1 MNEPL
6 IVAVDGGN
14 SKTDVLLLRVDGTVL
29 ASVRGAG
36 SSPHQ
41 LGLGPALQVVDDL
54 IDRAWLAGGLAPR
67 NGDRA
72 AVAAVFMAGA
82 DLPSEEIALADAVTA
97 QGWAM
102 QNHVAN
108 DVFAVLWA
116 ATGTGHGVAVTVGA
130 GVNCVGA
137 SPSGRR
143 AWFPALG
150 EITGDWG
157 GGPDI
162 GMAALGAGVRSE
174 DGRGAPTALAR
185 AVASY
190 FGFATAL
197 EVAVAIHQGSLD
209 AARVVEL
216 PPLVVS
222 AAEEGDAEALAIMRP
237 APSAWPSC
245 TAIEPTPSSPPAASR
260 AVCAASHHLPGSTS
274 VVSGCGA
281 QPLRT
286 SAPVSASRMTTL
298 QDWVDESIPATS
310 VIGSAAR
317 ARRLRRY
324 PSAQR
329 ARSTCSMASWSRW
342 AKP

>member
-1 MNEPL
+1 MTDEL

-14 SKTDVLLLRVDGTVL
+14 SKTDVLLLRADGSVL

-41 LGLGPALQVVDDL
+41 LGLGPAIQVVDDL
-54 IDRAWLAGGLAPR
+54 VDRAWLAAGLEAR
-67 NGDRA
+67 NRRKA

-82 DLPSEEIALADAVTA
+82 DLPSEEVALADAVTS
-97 QGWAM
+97 QQWAER
-102 QNHVAN
+102 NHVAN

-130 GVNCVGA
+130 GINCVGS

-150 EITGDWG
+150 DITGDWG

-174 DGRGAPTALAR
+174 DGRGAQTALAR
-185 AVASY
+185 AVAGY

-209 AARVVEL
+209 VARLVEL
-216 PPLVVS
+216 PPLVVN
-222 AAEEGDAEALAIMRP
+222 AAEAGDAEALAIMRRQGSEVTRLAVAALRQLGMDDSP
-237 APSAWPSC
+237 VQVALGGSVLASSRSILLDYIATSIKEHAPKAETSLC
-245 TAIEPTPSSPPAASR
+245 TTRPVFGAALAGLSMAGADGNAASR
-260 AVCAASHHLPGSTS
+260 LSAWLDEGS
-274 VVSGCGA
+274 VGGVA
-281 QPLRT
+281 
-286 SAPVSASRMTTL
+286 
-298 QDWVDESIPATS
+298 
-310 VIGSAAR
+310 
-317 ARRLRRY
+317 
-324 PSAQR
+324 
-329 ARSTCSMASWSRW
+329 
-342 AKP
+342 

>member
-1 MNEPL
+1 
-6 IVAVDGGN
+6 
-14 SKTDVLLLRVDGTVL
+14 
-29 ASVRGAG
+29 
-36 SSPHQ
+36 
-41 LGLGPALQVVDDL
+41 
-54 IDRAWLAGGLAPR
+54 
-67 NGDRA
+67 
-72 AVAAVFMAGA
+72 MAGA
-82 DLPSEEIALADAVTA
+82 DLPSEEVALADAVTA
-97 QGWAM
+97 QGWAE

-174 DGRGAPTALAR
+174 DGRGAPTVLAR

-222 AAEEGDAEALAIMRP
+222 AAEEGDAEALAIMRRQGSEVTRLAVAALHQLGMED
-237 APSAWPSC
+237 APVQIVLGGSVLASSRSILLDDIAHEHPRRSTQSARRACAPRGLWWARRSPDC
-245 TAIEPTPSSPPAASR
+245 RWREPTP
-260 AVCAASHHLPGSTS
+260 
-274 VVSGCGA
+274 
-281 QPLRT
+281 
-286 SAPVSASRMTTL
+286 APQA
-298 QDWVDESIPATS
+298 
-310 VIGSAAR
+310 
-317 ARRLRRY
+317 RLR
-324 PSAQR
+324 AWLDEG
-329 ARSTCSMASWSRW
+329 TVGGVG
-342 AKP
+342 